1 MSKGNQDADPK
12 SMVTPFAFEIAPKL
26 LYIPLASPLKR
37 GLAMT
42 IDGLLVAVLA
52 EQAGWVFILLVG
64 LTLLIQKKSRQ
75 LGKFFKW
82 GLYSLMLVMMLMV
95 VVEELISSDSS
106 STEYDNANGVEISS
120 LNVIEGLLGYG
131 PQIVSFSQCTNINCA
146 ENELSYL
153 LPAIKNP
160 SLSLDEQTSI
170 VTNLIDE
177 LPLSA
182 DEKRGLL
189 VTMNTELN
197 QLLNVSPS
205 ALEPNSAQID
215 SLQSQENAHSKEL
228 KDINAESLASQNEAS
243 PFFDEKQLAH
253 FDQLDIEEKE
263 QDEQY
268 SLLAWAKGML
278 NDLGLGFGWA
288 AFYFTVFT
296 AWFDG
301 QTLGKKLFRI
311 RVVQLDGTG
320 LSLWDSFG
328 RYGGYGAGF
337 ATGLLG
343 FLQIYWDANRQ
354 AIQDKIS
361 ATVVID
367 LNRLTQEKTS
377 SYDTKHSSTGAPETL
392 IPLNSFLKFQSK
404 ISELIAK

>member
-1 MSKGNQDADPK
+1 MTKDNQDPDPK
-12 SMVTPFAFEIAPKL
+12 SMVTPFAFEIAPEI
-26 LYIPLASPLKR
+26 LYTPLASPLKR

-52 EQAGWVFILLVG
+52 EQAGWIFILLVA
-64 LTLLIQKKSRQ
+64 LTLLIQKKSREV
-75 LGKFFKW
+75 GKIFKW
-82 GLYSLMLVMMLMV
+82 GLYLLMLVMMILV
-95 VVEELISSDSS
+95 VTEHFTSSDSS
-106 STEYDNANGVEISS
+106 SVKGDVTDGREISS
-120 LNVIEGLLGYG
+120 LNVIEDLLGYG
-131 PQIVSFSQCTNINCA
+131 PKIISFSQCMDSSCA
-146 ENELSYL
+146 ENELLHL
-153 LPAIKNP
+153 LLAIKKS

-170 VTNLIDE
+170 VTNLINE
-177 LPLSA
+177 LPLSV

-189 VTMNTELN
+189 ETMNTDLN
-197 QLLNVSPS
+197 QSLSVSPS
-205 ALEPNSAQID
+205 VLETNSAQID
-215 SLQSQENAHSKEL
+215 SLQSQENARSKEM
-228 KDINAESLASQNEAS
+228 KDITAQSLESQNEVS
-243 PFFDEKQLAH
+243 QFFDEKQLV
-253 FDQLDIEEKE
+253 DLEQLDIEEKE
-263 QDEQY
+263 QEQEY

-367 LNRLTQEKTS
+367 LNRLTKDQTS
-377 SYDTKHSSTGAPETL
+377 SYDTKHSTTRAPETL
-392 IPLNSFLKFQSK
+392 IPLNLLLKFQSK
-404 ISELIAK
+404 VRELIAK

>member
-1 MSKGNQDADPK
+1 MTKDTPEPDPK
-12 SMVTPFAFEIAPKL
+12 SMVTPFAFEIAPEI
-26 LYIPLASPLKR
+26 LYTPLASPLKR

-52 EQAGWVFILLVG
+52 EQAGWIFILLVA

-75 LGKFFKW
+75 LGQIFKW
-82 GLYSLMLVMMLMV
+82 GLYSLMFIMMILVV
-95 VVEELISSDSS
+95 ADYFTSENKTSAE
-106 STEYDNANGVEISS
+106 DNAGDGVELNS
-120 LNVIEGLLGYG
+120 LNVISEMLGYG
-131 PQIVSFSQCTNINCA
+131 PKIISFSQCTDISCA

-153 LPAIKNP
+153 LPAIQES
-160 SLSLDEQTSI
+160 SLNLDEQTSI
-170 VTNLIDE
+170 VTNLIEE
-177 LPLSA
+177 LPFSI

-189 VTMNTELN
+189 ATMNTELT
-197 QLLNVSPS
+197 QPLNIPS
-205 ALEPNSAQID
+205 LEPNSALIE
-215 SLQSQENAHSKEL
+215 SLQSQGNAHRKEL
-228 KDINAESLASQNEAS
+228 KESTAQSLASQNEAS
-243 PFFDEKQLAH
+243 QFVDEKQFTRLE
-253 FDQLDIEEKE
+253 QLDIEEKE
-263 QDEQY
+263 QDEKY

-311 RVVQLDGTG
+311 RVLQLDGTG

-367 LNRLTQEKTS
+367 INRLTQEQAI
-377 SYDTKHSSTGAPETL
+377 SYQKNDTGNRASETL
-392 IPLNSFLKFQSK
+392 MPINVLLKLQSK
-404 ISELIAK
+404 IRELMPK